1 MRAHRRRIPDNKIDN
16 TASFFYMPDEIFKE
30 GINILG
36 RRFASPDAGRDV
48 LQFNPCL
55 KHKLIRHTTRHFAET
70 ELAPIAADIDRERIF
85 PREVI
90 AKMAKLNYFGL
101 QAPKAYGGAALDS
114 ISAAIVVEEISRVCA
129 AVGLCVTVHNGVAV
143 YPFLRFANEAQK
155 KKYLPELA
163 SGRAI
168 GAFSL
173 TEANAGSDAGSVE
186 TTATKKGGNFILSGT
201 KIFVTNGGVC
211 DVALIFALT
220 SSPQSKLQ
228 SSVFIVESGFA
239 GFLRGELEDLCGMRA
254 NPVSSLFFE
263 DCPVPEEN
271 LLGRQGDGMKIGL
284 ATLDN
289 GRIGVA
295 AQALGIAQGAMEAA
309 VKYAKERQQFKK
321 PLASQQTIQNY
332 IADMATE
339 IMAARLLLY
348 RACDLKDAG
357 LPFGAEASMAKLY
370 CSTVASKVTGLA
382 VQIHGGYGYSKE
394 YDVERYFRDA
404 KVTEIYEGTSEIQR
418 MVIARAILTQ
428 PMM

>member
-1 MRAHRRRIPDNKIDN
+1 M
-16 TASFFYMPDEIFKE
+16 
-30 GINILG
+30 
-36 RRFASPDAGRDV
+36 
-48 LQFNPCL
+48 
-55 KHKLIRHTTRHFAET
+55 KHKLIRNSVRHFAEA
-70 ELAPIAADIDRERIF
+70 ELAPIAAEIDQQRRF

-90 AKMAKLNYFGL
+90 TKMRDLNYFGL
-101 QAPKAYGGAALDS
+101 QVPKEYGGAEMDS
-114 ISAAIVVEEISRVCA
+114 ISSAIVVEEISRVCA

-143 YPFLRFANEAQK
+143 YPFLQFGNKNQK
-155 KKYLPELA
+155 EKYLQQLSA
-163 SGRAI
+163 GDVI

-186 TTATKKGGNFILSGT
+186 TTAVKNNETYILNGT
-201 KIFVTNGGVC
+201 KIFVTNGGIC

-220 SSPQSKLQ
+220 SSPENKIQ
-228 SSVFIVESGFA
+228 SSVFIVESKFP

-254 NPVSSLFFE
+254 NPVSSLFLE
-263 DCPVPEEN
+263 DCHVPEEN
-271 LLGRQGDGMKIGL
+271 LLGKLGDGMKIGL

-321 PLASQQTIQNY
+321 PIASQQTIQNY

-348 RACDLKDAG
+348 RACELKDAG
-357 LPFGAEASMAKLY
+357 APFGCEASMAKLY
-370 CSTVASKVTGLA
+370 CSSVASKVTGLA

-418 MVIARAILTQ
+418 MVIARATLSQPIL
-428 PMM
+428 

>member
-1 MRAHRRRIPDNKIDN
+1 M
-16 TASFFYMPDEIFKE
+16 
-30 GINILG
+30 
-36 RRFASPDAGRDV
+36 
-48 LQFNPCL
+48 QFNPCM
-55 KHKLIRHTTRHFAET
+55 KHKLIRNSARNFAET
-70 ELAPIAADIDRERIF
+70 ELASIAAEIDQQRIF
-85 PREVI
+85 PRNVI
-90 AKMAKLNYFGL
+90 AKMKELNYFGL
-101 QAPKAYGGAALDS
+101 QVPKEYGGAALDS
-114 ISAAIVVEEISRVCA
+114 ISSAIVVEEISRVCA

-143 YPFLRFANEAQK
+143 YPILQFANASQK
-155 KKYLPELA
+155 EKYLPQLA
-163 SGRAI
+163 AGNVI

-186 TTATKKGGNFILSGT
+186 TTAVKNETNYILNGT

-220 SSPQSKLQ
+220 SSPVNKLQ
-228 SSVFIVESGFA
+228 SSVFIVESKFP

-271 LLGRQGDGMKIGL
+271 LLGQLGDGMKIGL

-321 PLASQQTIQNY
+321 PIASQQTIQNY

-348 RACDLKDAG
+348 RACELKDAG
-357 LPFGAEASMAKLY
+357 APFGCEASMAKLY
-370 CSTVASKVTGLA
+370 CSSVASKVTGLA
-382 VQIHGGYGYSKE
+382 LQIHGGYGYSKE

-404 KVTEIYEGTSEIQR
+404 RVTEIYEGTSEIQR
-418 MVIARAILTQ
+418 MVIARAILSQ